1 MTYVHI
7 HAPAGKYIGQI
18 RLYGHRKWDTVTM
31 GCKSAEQAMSSAVMF
46 MTVNHKRARVL
57 FITDDGWYEPN
68 IVMECVR

>member
-7 HAPAGKYIGQI
+7 HAPAGKYIGQV

-46 MTVNHKRARVL
+46 MTANHHRARVL

-68 IVMECVR
+68 IVMECKR